1 MLKLYRETN
10 GVRVCHF
17 FMSMTMIDDVFL
29 HCKMTMAF
37 MAFAFSKHAPA
48 LIANSTCHQL
58 WFIALEQKANESM
71 TGEQR
76 LGKKRT
82 FFEKL
87 VVKLQG
93 FRDKKTSCKSFVAL

>member
-1 MLKLYRETN
+1 
-10 GVRVCHF
+10 
-17 FMSMTMIDDVFL
+17 MTMIDDDVL

-58 WFIALEQKANESM
+58 WFIALEQKANENM

-87 VVKLQG
+87 VVKLHG

>member
-10 GVRVCHF
+10 EVRECHF
-17 FMSMTMIDDVFL
+17 FMSMTMIDDDVL

-37 MAFAFSKHAPA
+37 MAFAFYKHAPA

-58 WFIALEQKANESM
+58 WFIALEQKANENM

-76 LGKKRT
+76 LGKKRNIY
-82 FFEKL
+82 
-87 VVKLQG
+87 
-93 FRDKKTSCKSFVAL
+93 